1 MPKNKI
7 QRYSSGRGVLSI
19 SVAYNQKVIEI
30 HKVNPKKG
38 KILDITSNKQALKD
52 LSLAAYALYMHFVL
66 NVPGYQEALSVK
78 NLTESTALSTKTYY
92 KAVDELITKNYLVRD
107 PTTTQFKE
115 YYLFYENPSL
125 SSSVSPNSQS
135 PPSSEGGS
143 QPDESEDEI

>member
-7 QRYSSGRGVLSI
+7 QRYSSGRGMLSI

-38 KILDITSNKQALKD
+38 KILDIASNKQALKD
-52 LSLAAYALYMHFVL
+52 LSLAAYALYMHFML

-92 KAVDELITKNYLVRD
+92 KAVDELIAKNYLVKD
-107 PTTTQFKE
+107 PTNTQFKE

-135 PPSSEGGS
+135 LEGGS